1 MDKKDIKKVVLAY
14 SGGLDTSII
23 IPWLK
28 ENYNNCEVI
37 AVSGDVGQGTEL
49 DGLEEKAIKT
59 GASKLYVL
67 DLKED
72 YVTNYIWPCLKAGA
86 AYDLLEIMM
95 ICLNDGCQKS
105 GGPVIDMLRTLFSL
119 ALSKERKRKILEEEF
134 SITFKQEEHEM
145 LTVADYIEYVKE
157 KCEERAEK
165 RGEER
170 AEKRAEDKIKN
181 VVANMLRQGM
191 SEKEIQI
198 LLGVSID
205 EVRKLIHDV
214 QTNAKG

>member
-1 MDKKDIKKVVLAY
+1 MEKETVFAGSDYNSLKKVY
-14 SGGLDTSII
+14 SVWICLDA
-23 IPWLK
+23 PLK
-28 ENYNNCEVI
+28 TANQVI
-37 AVSGDVGQGTEL
+37 RYGMAELCQTDETQG
-49 DGLEEKAIKT
+49 
-59 GASKLYVL
+59 VH
-67 DLKED
+67 
-72 YVTNYIWPCLKAGA
+72 KAGA

-105 GGPVIDMLRTLFSL
+105 GGPVIDMLGTLFSL

-145 LTVADYIEYVKE
+145 LTVADYIEYVAE
-157 KCEERAEK
+157 KCEERGIKLGEERGIK
-165 RGEER
+165 LGEERGIKLGEER

-198 LLGVSID
+198 LLGVSTD

-214 QTNAKG
+214 QTNAQS